1 MPRSPIGPWA
11 AWGFP
16 MKDYSIVRIGK
27 EYVVQAGEKSVLKIS
42 SRRMAARLINDAAE
56 LLEQQ
61 PVPSTAV
68 DVSTTCDVS
77 DISDA
82 PKVP

>member
-1 MPRSPIGPWA
+1 
-11 AWGFP
+11 

-27 EYVVQAGEKSVLKIS
+27 EYVVQAGEKSVLKTS
-42 SRRMAARLINDAAE
+42 SRRMAARLINDAAQ

-61 PVPSTAV
+61 PVTATAA
-68 DVSTTCDVS
+68 DASITGDLS

-82 PKVP
+82 PEVP

>member
-1 MPRSPIGPWA
+1 
-11 AWGFP
+11 
-16 MKDYSIVRIGK
+16 MKDYSIVRIGN
-27 EYVVQAGEKSVLKIS
+27 EYVVQAGEKSVLKTS

-61 PVPSTAV
+61 PVVPETVSPSI
-68 DVSTTCDVS
+68 TCDLR

-82 PKVP
+82 PEVP

>member
-1 MPRSPIGPWA
+1 
-11 AWGFP
+11 

-27 EYVVQAGEKSVLKIS
+27 EYVVQAGEKSVLKTS
-42 SRRMAARLINDAAE
+42 SRRMAAKWINDAAE

-61 PVPSTAV
+61 PVRSTA
-68 DVSTTCDVS
+68 DTSITCDVS

>member
-1 MPRSPIGPWA
+1 
-11 AWGFP
+11 
-16 MKDYSIVRIGK
+16 MKVYSIVRIGNQ
-27 EYVVQAGEKSVLKIS
+27 YVVQAGEKSVLKTS

-61 PVPSTAV
+61 PVPSTDA
-68 DVSTTCDVS
+68 DTSITCDVS
-77 DISDA
+77 DISVA

>member
-1 MPRSPIGPWA
+1 MGRGQL
-11 AWGFP
+11 WGFK
-16 MKDYSIVRIGK
+16 MKNYSIVRIGK

-56 LLEQQ
+56 LMEQQ
-61 PVPSTAV
+61 PAPSTNA
-68 DVSTTCDVS
+68 DASITCDVS

>member
-1 MPRSPIGPWA
+1 
-11 AWGFP
+11 

-27 EYVVQAGEKSVLKIS
+27 EYVVQAGEKSVLKTS
-42 SRRMAARLINDAAE
+42 SRRMAARLM
-56 LLEQQ
+56 LEQQ

-68 DVSTTCDVS
+68 DTSITCDVR

-82 PKVP
+82 PEVP

>member
-1 MPRSPIGPWA
+1 
-11 AWGFP
+11 

-27 EYVVQAGEKSVLKIS
+27 EYVVQAGEKSVLKTS
-42 SRRMAARLINDAAE
+42 SRRMAAKWINDAAE
-56 LLEQQ
+56 LLEQK
-61 PVPSTAV
+61 PVPSTDV
-68 DVSTTCDVS
+68 DASITCDVS